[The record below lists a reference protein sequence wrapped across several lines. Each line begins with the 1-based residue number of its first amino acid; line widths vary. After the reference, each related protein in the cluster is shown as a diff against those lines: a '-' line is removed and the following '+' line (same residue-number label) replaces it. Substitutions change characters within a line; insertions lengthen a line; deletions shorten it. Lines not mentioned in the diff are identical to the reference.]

1 MLENVFMKFL
11 SVGTGSRA
19 GGRDDNSLRLP
30 SFILFMAAAWLFPAS
45 ASAADWPMFRGN
57 AARTGFTAEQAY
69 PPFTAAWE
77 FQVQGDVLSS
87 PVVYDGKVYFGAR
100 SGSVYALDA
109 RTGELVWDYSS
120 DGWIDASPAVSS
132 AAVFMPSMDGRLY
145 ALDRGSGNVLWAAEL
160 GGPSASSPLYL
171 DGKVYVGVGLPRN
184 SLKAFD
190 AATGAM
196 LFEKRTAL
204 PGGQPVDSA
213 PSSDGETVF
222 FGANDGRAYAVD
234 AESGAS
240 SWPGAGYYQTIGGS
254 YGLAALAVSS
264 GTLYAIPGRDERRLF
279 TLSAQDGS
287 QLGVTADLETRDDAE
302 GWMGV
307 TSPALDENNI
317 YLGAGSAPHSLMAL
331 SRASL
336 EGVWAS
342 SPTLGNISD
351 TGLMSSPA
359 LAGGVISAGTS
370 DGRLVFYSTSG
381 ALLQQVVLTTFTF
394 SSPAVSNGMVYIGT
408 QGGNLMA
415 WRAARA
421 AALSSPAPAALV
433 TGTVTVR
440 GYIENP
446 ALSGYLLEYAPAS
459 LPSSWTTVVSSSA
472 AAALENA
479 VLAAWDTSGLGNG
492 EYLLRLT
499 AVETPAAVTDNTAVL
514 GLRVNHPPQPPASLT
529 AADMPADNGNR
540 IGLGWTASVTGGVT
554 AYRIYRSTGGA
565 YSLLASA
572 AAPAVTY
579 TDAAAVT
586 GTAFTYVVRA
596 FDGWAES
603 ADSPQASAVSVN
615 DDPSSDGTAP
625 SAAAD
630 LAAGQ
635 GSLGGRAALAWTAPG
650 NDGIV
655 GAASHY
661 EIRYAS
667 YSSFDWGGFSGA
679 SLWKSSRPVSGAYGS
694 PEAEEVSGLFGGVT
708 YYFRLKAYDFNGNA
722 GALSNPAT
730 AWATLDLIPPA
741 APSELAVTDTNGDHG
756 GRLTLTWGLSADDGS
771 GAGDVYGYKVYRS
784 LAAGQYVS
792 SSPYAS
798 AAAGET
804 GYIDQSATV
813 NLKYYYSVAAFDSTN
828 NSTMT
833 AEAHGISADNW
844 RFFDAAQG
852 GTVRLQDGA
861 EVNIPRNAANQND
874 NIMVTR
880 LNPSTYQP
888 LFTVRAN
895 TAVRPTGVVYEVKF
909 ENPATKLT
917 SAAEVLLP
925 YTDADIAGLEEEN
938 LRIYKLA
945 GPDWRLLDT
954 SEVLPEANK
963 VRAETDSF
971 SVFSIMQ
978 YVPSGALMTAGA
990 VYTYPNPAK
999 GDSLTFKFYVADKA
1013 SVSIDVYNVAGEKV
1027 ARLTRENCPAG
1038 LTSEIAWDIRK
1049 IASGV
1054 YVYRVK
1060 AESASGAKT
1069 VTKKLAIIH

>member
-1 MLENVFMKFL
+1 MKSL
-11 SVGTGSRA
+11 SVGTGTRT
-19 GGRDDNSLRLP
+19 GGRGGNRFRAVQPLVIFLA
-30 SFILFMAAAWLFPAS
+30 MAAAGCLFPAY
-45 ASAADWPMFRGN
+45 AGAADWPMFRGN

-77 FQVQGDVLSS
+77 FQVQGDVISS

-132 AAVFMPSMDGRLY
+132 AAVFAPSMDGLLY
-145 ALDRGSGNVLWAAEL
+145 ALDRADGSLLWSAEL
-160 GGPSASSPLYL
+160 GGPSVSSPLYL
-171 DGKVYVGVGLPRN
+171 NGKVYVGVGLPRN

-190 AATGAM
+190 AATGAL

-234 AESGAS
+234 AGSGAS
-240 SWPGAGYYQTIGGS
+240 SWPGAGYYQTIGGG
-254 YGLAALAVSS
+254 YGLAALALSS

-287 QLGVTADLETRDDAE
+287 QSGVTGELETRDDFE

-331 SRASL
+331 SRSSL

-342 SPTLGNISD
+342 SPTLGNVSELGI
-351 TGLMSSPA
+351 MSSPA
-359 LAGGVISAGTS
+359 LAGGVLSAGTS
-370 DGRLVFYSTSG
+370 DGRLVFYSTAG

-394 SSPAVSNGMVYIGT
+394 SSPAVSNGMLYIGT

-421 AALSSPAPAALV
+421 AAISSPAPAAIV
-433 TGTVTVR
+433 TGTVAVR
-440 GYIENP
+440 GYIANP

-459 LPSSWTTVVSSSA
+459 SPSSWTTVVSSA
-472 AAALENA
+472 ASAALENA
-479 VLAAWDTSGLGNG
+479 LLAGWDTSGLANG
-492 EYLLRLT
+492 AYLLRLT
-499 AVETPAAVTDNTAVL
+499 AVETPAAVTDNTALVE
-514 GLRVNHPPQPPASLT
+514 LRVNHPPQPPAGLT
-529 AADMPADNGNR
+529 AADVPADNGNR
-540 IGLGWTASVTGGVT
+540 ISLGWTASVTPGVT

-572 AAPAVTY
+572 DAPAVTY
-579 TDAAAVT
+579 TDVAAVT
-586 GTAFTYVVRA
+586 GTAFIYVVRA

-603 ADSPQASAVSVN
+603 ADSPPASAVSVN
-615 DDPSSDGTAP
+615 DDPSSDNTAP
-625 SAAAD
+625 SAVAD
-630 LAAGQ
+630 LSAGQ

-650 NDGIV
+650 NDGTV

-661 EIRYAS
+661 EVRYAS
-667 YSSFDWGGFSGA
+667 YSSFDWAGFSGA
-679 SLWKSSRPVSGAYGS
+679 ALWKSSRPVSGAYGS
-694 PEAEEVSGLFGGVT
+694 PETEEVSGLFGGVT

-730 AWATLDLIPPA
+730 AWAELDFIPPA
-741 APSELAVTDTNGDHG
+741 APSELAVADTGGDHG
-756 GRLTLTWGLSADDGS
+756 GRLTLTWGLSGDDGA

-792 SSPYAS
+792 SSPYAT

-888 LFTVRAN
+888 LFTVSAN
-895 TAVRPTGVVYEVKF
+895 TQARPTGVVYEIKF
-909 ENPATKLT
+909 ENPATRLT
-917 SAAEVLLP
+917 SPAEVLLP

-938 LRIYKLA
+938 LRIYKIS
-945 GPDWRLLDT
+945 GSDWRLLDT

-963 VRAETDSF
+963 VRARTDSF

-990 VYTYPNPAK
+990 VYTYPNPAR
-999 GDSLTFKFYVADKA
+999 GDSLTFKFYVAYKA
-1013 SVSIDVYNVAGEKV
+1013 SVAIDVYNVAGEKV
-1027 ARLTRENCPAG
+1027 ARLTKENCPAG
-1038 LTSEIAWDIRK
+1038 LTSEIAWNIRD

-1054 YVYRVK
+1054 YVYRVQ
-1060 AESASGAKT
+1060 AESASGRKT
-1069 VTKKLAIIH
+1069 VTKKLAVIH

>member
-77 FQVQGDVLSS
+77 FQVQGDVISS

-132 AAVFMPSMDGRLY
+132 AAVFAPSMDGLLY
-145 ALDRGSGNVLWAAEL
+145 ALDRGDGSLLWSAEL
-160 GGPSASSPLYL
+160 GGPSVSSPLYL

-190 AATGAM
+190 AATGAL

-234 AESGAS
+234 AGSGAS
-240 SWPGAGYYQTIGGS
+240 SWPGAGYYQTIGGG
-254 YGLAALAVSS
+254 YGLAALALSS

-287 QLGVTADLETRDDAE
+287 QSGVTGELETRDDFE

-307 TSPALDENNI
+307 TSPALDGNNI

-331 SRASL
+331 SRSSL

-342 SPTLGNISD
+342 SPTLGNVSELGI
-351 TGLMSSPA
+351 MSSPA
-359 LAGGVISAGTS
+359 LAGGVLSAGTS
-370 DGRLVFYSTSG
+370 DGRLVFYSTAG

-394 SSPAVSNGMVYIGT
+394 SSPAVSNGMLYIGT

-421 AALSSPAPAALV
+421 AAISSPAPAAIV
-433 TGTVTVR
+433 TGTVAVR
-440 GYIENP
+440 GYIANP

-459 LPSSWTTVVSSSA
+459 SPSSWTTVVSSA
-472 AAALENA
+472 ASAALENA
-479 VLAAWDTSGLGNG
+479 LLAGWDTSGLSNG
-492 EYLLRLT
+492 AYLLRLT
-499 AVETPAAVTDNTAVL
+499 AVETPAAVTDNTALVE
-514 GLRVNHPPQPPASLT
+514 LRVNHPPQPPAGLT
-529 AADMPADNGNR
+529 AADVPADNGNR
-540 IGLGWTASVTGGVT
+540 ISLSWTASVTPGVT

-572 AAPAVTY
+572 DAPAVTY
-579 TDAAAVT
+579 TDVAAVT
-586 GTAFTYVVRA
+586 GTAFIYVVRA

-603 ADSPQASAVSVN
+603 ADSPPASAVSVN
-615 DDPSSDGTAP
+615 DDPSSDNTAP
-625 SAAAD
+625 SAVAD
-630 LAAGQ
+630 LSAGQ

-650 NDGIV
+650 NDGTV

-661 EIRYAS
+661 EVRYAS
-667 YSSFDWGGFSGA
+667 YSSFDWAGFSGA
-679 SLWKSSRPVSGAYGS
+679 ALWKSSRPVSGAYGS
-694 PEAEEVSGLFGGVT
+694 PETEEVSGLFGGVT

-730 AWATLDLIPPA
+730 AWAELDFIPPA
-741 APSELAVTDTNGDHG
+741 APSELTVADTNGDHG
-756 GRLTLTWGLSADDGS
+756 GRLTLTWGLSGDDGA
-771 GAGDVYGYKVYRS
+771 GAGDVYGYKVYRA

-792 SSPYAS
+792 SSPYAT

-888 LFTVRAN
+888 LFTVSAN
-895 TAVRPTGVVYEVKF
+895 TQARPTGVVYEIKF
-909 ENPATKLT
+909 ENPATRLT
-917 SAAEVLLP
+917 SPAEVLLP

-938 LRIYKLA
+938 LRIYKIS
-945 GPDWRLLDT
+945 GSDWRLLDT

-963 VRAETDSF
+963 VRARTDSF

-990 VYTYPNPAK
+990 VYTYPNPAR
-999 GDSLTFKFYVADKA
+999 GDSLTFKFYVAYKA
-1013 SVSIDVYNVAGEKV
+1013 SVAIDVYNVAGEKV
-1027 ARLTRENCPAG
+1027 ARLTKENCPAG
-1038 LTSEIAWDIRK
+1038 LTSEIAWNIRD

-1054 YVYRVK
+1054 YVYRVQ
-1060 AESASGAKT
+1060 AESASGRKT
-1069 VTKKLAIIH
+1069 VTKKLAVIH